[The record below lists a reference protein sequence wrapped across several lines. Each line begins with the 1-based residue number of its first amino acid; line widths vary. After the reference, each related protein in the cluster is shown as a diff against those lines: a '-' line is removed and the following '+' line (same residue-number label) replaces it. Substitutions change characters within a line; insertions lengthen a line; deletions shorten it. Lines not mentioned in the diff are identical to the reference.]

1 MNISCPDC
9 YAVYEVDI
17 PDLEENGEIDVKC
30 VKCECVFAVHGE
42 PAFSNVEDG
51 EGRVGSQSIG
61 STAIEEE
68 SEHSLPKTSPQEDE
82 LVESEYSQPQNPS
95 QDDELDDFLDNLIE
109 REISDAAN
117 EPFSDDNEEASWVK
131 NPDDPTDQKIDQ
143 ENESNLKEY
152 STANEIDPNSFDEE
166 ESNWAKAFEDDTNPE
181 PNEEENSTSD
191 LEFESNEDSSGNV
204 DDLWSKAFSEEE
216 LGGADFIDEQRSSG
230 DNQSFYTDIELDP
243 DKEESETTNPY
254 SLEYDNEDENFDDFD
269 LKPKKKSGL
278 FSVNNEKT
286 KSLVVAGMIVGVLL
300 IGGSAYFAF
309 QTFAPEG
316 LAEIKKP
323 DSPIPEG
330 LTPKN
335 SPDENIF
342 STEDDVPEK
351 PATIKVPSDNKPVQ
365 EVKTGIAAELAKSK
379 ILEESEGVNHLQN
392 DGRVDKSTFA
402 AINPAETQVTM
413 SAILPV
419 AYDANDI
426 KILSFTL
433 ELDLSNQTTAQ
444 HMRDTLQVYE
454 NIMVAGVEGLT
465 RNQFFNDI
473 IYVKEKLRKRF
484 MSDFNE
490 SLQGGRV
497 SKARFREFLI
507 Q

>member
-1 MNISCPDC
+1 M
-9 YAVYEVDI
+9 
-17 PDLEENGEIDVKC
+17 
-30 VKCECVFAVHGE
+30 
-42 PAFSNVEDG
+42 
-51 EGRVGSQSIG
+51 
-61 STAIEEE
+61 
-68 SEHSLPKTSPQEDE
+68 
-82 LVESEYSQPQNPS
+82 
-95 QDDELDDFLDNLIE
+95 
-109 REISDAAN
+109 
-117 EPFSDDNEEASWVK
+117 
-131 NPDDPTDQKIDQ
+131 
-143 ENESNLKEY
+143 
-152 STANEIDPNSFDEE
+152 
-166 ESNWAKAFEDDTNPE
+166 
-181 PNEEENSTSD
+181 
-191 LEFESNEDSSGNV
+191 
-204 DDLWSKAFSEEE
+204 
-216 LGGADFIDEQRSSG
+216 
-230 DNQSFYTDIELDP
+230 
-243 DKEESETTNPY
+243 
-254 SLEYDNEDENFDDFD
+254 
-269 LKPKKKSGL
+269 
-278 FSVNNEKT
+278 
-286 KSLVVAGMIVGVLL
+286 
-300 IGGSAYFAF
+300 
-309 QTFAPEG
+309 
-316 LAEIKKP
+316 
-323 DSPIPEG
+323 
-330 LTPKN
+330 
-335 SPDENIF
+335 
-342 STEDDVPEK
+342 PEK